1 MKTTSRTLVAA
12 ALVCSALLP
21 AGIAQAQE
29 TRAGDL
35 VIAQPWS
42 RATPG
47 GAKVAGGFLV
57 IENKGSATDALVG
70 GATDVAAKVE
80 VHEMAVTN
88 GVMTMR
94 ELDKGLPV
102 EAGRTVTLKPGG
114 FHLMFTGL
122 KRPLK
127 EGDKVPVTLEFAK
140 AGKVQLTFEVR
151 GIGAKDAGADHGH
164 GHDHKPAAHP
174 SK

>member
-1 MKTTSRTLVAA
+1 MRTTFRTLAA
-12 ALVCSALLP
+12 AFVCSVLLP

-57 IENKGSATDALVG
+57 IENKGSAADALMG

-102 EAGRTVTLKPGG
+102 EAGKTVTLKPGG

-140 AGKVQLTFEVR
+140 AGKVQLTFDVR
-151 GIGAKDAGADHGH
+151 GIGAKDAGGDH
-164 GHDHKPAAHP
+164 GHDHKPTGHP